1 QAGGSGLPGQAE
13 AEGPLRRQLNEVKRP
28 RDLPGVFSCLRFV
41 LAYLDS
47 CLTQK
52 QETRLVSV
60 RLLVQNMSNTGID
73 DRFSALL
80 TMLVGTD
87 QHGSVSCSTAP
98 SRIVD
103 GIRFGVDSR
112 STAARGFQ
120 SEPDLLRG
128 VVAVRHA
135 DRSTVVPVAQ
145 DPPVLDDQRP
155 HRESGAGGSLGPG
168 PCHLH

>member
-1 QAGGSGLPGQAE
+1 PPPERGRQAGGSGLPGQAE

-80 TMLVGTD
+80 TRLVGTD
-87 QHGSVSCSTAP
+87 QHGSVRSEEHTSELQ
-98 SRIVD
+98 SRENLVC
-103 GIRFGVDSR
+103 R
-112 STAARGFQ
+112 
-120 SEPDLLRG
+120 LL
-128 VVAVRHA
+128 
-135 DRSTVVPVAQ
+135 
-145 DPPVLDDQRP
+145 L
-155 HRESGAGGSLGPG
+155 E
-168 PCHLH
+168 